1 METVEFWLDR
11 YALFLET
18 EKNYSPHTVKAYL
31 SDLREFM
38 QYLRASNQIDGFLFP
53 QHWQVRGYL
62 GSLNRQGLSKATVA
76 RKLASLRSFYKFLV
90 KQDAIPEDPLL
101 LVVTPKKPKQLPRF
115 VHYYDLEQLLDAIPA
130 ETDLGVRN
138 RAIWETLYASGIRV
152 SELVNLD
159 LGDVDFSIGSL
170 RVKGKGQRERLAP
183 LGRHSIYW
191 LKLYIETS
199 RIKLL
204 GHRETEALFLNK
216 SGRRLTDRGVRFIID
231 EGVKKVALALKV
243 SPHWLRHSFA
253 THMLERGADLRA
265 VQELLGHINL
275 SSTQVYTHV
284 TGTRLREVYLKAH
297 PRA

>member
-38 QYLRASNQIDGFLFP
+38 QYLRASNQIDSFLFP